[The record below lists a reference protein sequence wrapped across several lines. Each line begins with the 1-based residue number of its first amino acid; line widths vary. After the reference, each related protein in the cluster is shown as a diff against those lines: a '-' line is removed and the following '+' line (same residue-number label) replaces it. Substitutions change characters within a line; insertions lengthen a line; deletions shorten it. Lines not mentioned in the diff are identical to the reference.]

1 MLIKNRVHWR
11 VRLTYLNDTFNLF
24 EEVQIKA
31 FKACVRYFLFFQQ
44 MAVLQ
49 KLRKMLFISSKKL
62 FSFLRY
68 SNFCIFILPSFFP
81 LSAIALEDDRR

>member
-49 KLRKMLFISSKKL
+49 KLRKMILFHLKSS
-62 FSFLRY
+62 FRF
-68 SNFCIFILPSFFP
+68 
-81 LSAIALEDDRR
+81 